1 MQGEPEYVKYW
12 NEVQSNPELYKV
24 KTIGEALD
32 QLKKSPKT
40 IYVSTLLKMSSY
52 YQTHY
57 NLPGLKVIT
66 EPLVRTSGLIF
77 TKNSPLAPMF
87 QKFGLQCI
95 NNGLRDRLIVKW
107 FGKKL
112 PNIPRKEK
120 TVLSLSHTFLSFMFV
135 AVSFFVSFIVFVFE
149 CVYKKY
155 ATKSLKK

>member
-1 MQGEPEYVKYW
+1 MFSGVVLSVEF
-12 NEVQSNPELYKV
+12 
-24 KTIGEALD
+24 
-32 QLKKSPKT
+32 
-40 IYVSTLLKMSSY
+40 IY
-52 YQTHY
+52 
-57 NLPGLKVIT
+57 GLK
-66 EPLVRTSGLIF
+66 
-77 TKNSPLAPMF
+77 
-87 QKFGLQCI
+87 
-95 NNGLRDRLIVKW
+95 KW